1 MSDRY
6 QSFTGS
12 PIGKILVKNLGLP
25 SPVKLDRWKPG
36 SPTVDGRVAVG
47 GEGRLTAALDS
58 ALANLGVEAVRN
70 AQPADKDGGDKYKA
84 LVFDATGLQDIT
96 SLVAMQEFFTP
107 LLRSLKNCARVVVL
121 GTNPAQTGSESERIA
136 QRALEGFTRSLGK
149 EIGKGSTVN
158 LVYVAPGA
166 ESTIESTLGF
176 FLSPKS
182 AYVSGQVARLGA
194 TGTKKAVAVADQ
206 AKPLDGKIALVTGAS
221 RGIGEQIARVLH
233 RDGAT
238 VVGLDV
244 PQAAS
249 ELQTV
254 MKELDGDWLT
264 LDITAPDAPQR
275 IAQHLTSKHGGVD
288 LVIHN
293 AGVTMDKKLANQTP
307 ERFGKVLEIN
317 IAAPEKIT
325 SELLAQGV
333 INKNGR
339 IVGVASIAG
348 IAGNLG
354 QTSYAASKAGVIG
367 FVDSLAGQ
375 LKDGITINAVAPGF
389 IITQMTA
396 AVPFATREVGQRL
409 NALAQGGLPVDVAE
423 TIAWYCSPGSTAVN
437 GNVVRVCGQMML
449 GA

>member
-6 QSFTGS
+6 QSFSAS

-25 SPVKLDRWKPG
+25 SPVKLDRWSEGAPFL
-36 SPTVDGRVAVG
+36 DGVAVVG
-47 GEGRLTAALDS
+47 GAGRLGGAIAAAFK
-58 ALANLGVEAVRN
+58 ALSVTTV
-70 AQPADKDGGDKYKA
+70 ADIAEGEKYKA
-84 LVFDATGLQDIT
+84 LVFDATGIT
-96 SLVAMQEFFTP
+96 DASELVALQQFFTP
-107 LLRSLKNCARVVVL
+107 KLRSLKSCARVVVL
-121 GTNPAQTGSESERIA
+121 GTTPEQTGSVPERIA

-149 EIGKGSTVN
+149 ELGNGSTVN

-166 ESTIESTLGF
+166 EKAIESTLAF
-176 FLSPKS
+176 FISPKS
-182 AYVSGQVARLGA
+182 AYVSGQVARIGA
-194 TGTKKAVAVADQ
+194 TGTTKAEKVADQ
-206 AKPLDGKIALVTGAS
+206 TKPLAGKVALVTGAS

-264 LDITAPDAPQR
+264 LDITSADAPQR
-275 IAQHLTSKHGGVD
+275 IAQHLKQKHGGVD

-293 AGVTMDKKLANQTP
+293 AGVTMDKKLANQSP
-307 ERFGKVLEIN
+307 ERFGKVIEIN
-317 IAAPEKIT
+317 LRAPELIT
-325 SELLAQGV
+325 KELVEQKV
-333 INKNGR
+333 INANGR

-367 FVDSLAGQ
+367 FVNSVAGE
-375 LKDGITINAVAPGF
+375 LTDGITINAVAPGF

-409 NALAQGGLPVDVAE
+409 NALSQGGLPIDVAE
-423 TIAWYCSPGSTAVN
+423 TIAWYCSPASTAVN